1 MMEKTEN
8 RHAAK
13 PLSGL
18 AKRRKQ
24 PERYAQFALK
34 IVGKILYKIIPENK
48 LTKL

>member
-8 RHAAK
+8 RHAK

-24 PERYAQFALK
+24 PERYAQCWLK
-34 IVGKILYKIIPENK
+34 IVGVNK
-48 LTKL
+48 